1 MRTHRRVPAAS
12 HGEQAGQQQEKPG
25 AREPRPPATRLLTI
39 RSRAQAEQRAQ
50 GKFYRRKKELN
61 EDQLNEIQDS
71 FDLFDKDGT
80 GTIDT
85 EDLWVVMRALGCE
98 PKKVPRRV
106 WKGVAAAWRSRA
118 GLPEPGM
125 PGWSLHEVPWPVPCV
140 ALAACSTLQ
149 RPPSAAGSWSRLAA
163 TPDGG
168 QLHLATS
175 TPGSP
180 SPPRAPPASAQ
191 LAARSTPRGRRT

>member
-1 MRTHRRVPAAS
+1 MHRRYLRSKVSTYLLTQVENNTRTAAQSCAFLWCARRRVPAAS

-106 WKGVAAAWRSRA
+106 WKSVAQSGWPSGARHAWMVPARGAVA
-118 GLPEPGM
+118 GA
-125 PGWSLHEVPWPVPCV
+125 V
-140 ALAACSTLQ
+140 
-149 RPPSAAGSWSRLAA
+149 RGS
-163 TPDGG
+163 GCG
-168 QLHLATS
+168 
-175 TPGSP
+175 
-180 SPPRAPPASAQ
+180 
-191 LAARSTPRGRRT
+191 

>member
-1 MRTHRRVPAAS
+1 MLVPNTNTRARCTGDDERAPKTRDSTRRRCIARTLLTYRPKITRGRRERAPRVARFSGAHRRVPAAS

-106 WKGVAAAWRSRA
+106 WKSVAQSGWPSGARHAWMVPARGAVA
-118 GLPEPGM
+118 GA
-125 PGWSLHEVPWPVPCV
+125 V
-140 ALAACSTLQ
+140 
-149 RPPSAAGSWSRLAA
+149 RGS
-163 TPDGG
+163 GCG
-168 QLHLATS
+168 
-175 TPGSP
+175 
-180 SPPRAPPASAQ
+180 
-191 LAARSTPRGRRT
+191 

>member
-1 MRTHRRVPAAS
+1 MDHMATSRTSSGSGRQLRDSYSCKNSLRVSLGGPAAS
-12 HGEQAGQQQEKPG
+12 AAMASKPDNNKKSQVRVG
-25 AREPRPPATRLLTI
+25 PRPPTTQLLTT

-98 PKKVPRRV
+98 PKK
-106 WKGVAAAWRSRA
+106 A
-118 GLPEPGM
+118 
-125 PGWSLHEVPWPVPCV
+125 
-140 ALAACSTLQ
+140 
-149 RPPSAAGSWSRLAA
+149 
-163 TPDGG
+163 
-168 QLHLATS
+168 
-175 TPGSP
+175 
-180 SPPRAPPASAQ
+180 
-191 LAARSTPRGRRT
+191 

>member
-1 MRTHRRVPAAS
+1 MDHMATSRTSSGSGRQLRDSYSCKNSLRVSLLEAAAS
-12 HGEQAGQQQEKPG
+12 AAMASKPDNNKKSQVRVG
-25 AREPRPPATRLLTI
+25 PRPPTTQLLTT

-98 PKKVPRRV
+98 PKK
-106 WKGVAAAWRSRA
+106 A
-118 GLPEPGM
+118 
-125 PGWSLHEVPWPVPCV
+125 
-140 ALAACSTLQ
+140 
-149 RPPSAAGSWSRLAA
+149 
-163 TPDGG
+163 
-168 QLHLATS
+168 
-175 TPGSP
+175 
-180 SPPRAPPASAQ
+180 
-191 LAARSTPRGRRT
+191 

>member
-1 MRTHRRVPAAS
+1 MRVPHA
-12 HGEQAGQQQEKPG
+12 HDGEQAGQQQEKPG
-25 AREPRPPATRLLTI
+25 AREPRPPTTRLLTI

-98 PKKVPRRV
+98 PKKVPWRV
-106 WKGVAAAWRSRA
+106 WKSVAQSGWP
-118 GLPEPGM
+118 LPEPGM
-125 PGWSLHEVPWPVPCV
+125 LGWSLHAVPWPVPSV
-140 ALAACSTLQ
+140 ALAAGSALQ
-149 RPPSAAGSWSRLAA
+149 RQPSVAGSLSRLAA
-163 TPDGG
+163 TPGG
-168 QLHLATS
+168 GHLH
-175 TPGSP
+175 
-180 SPPRAPPASAQ
+180 PAASCSA
-191 LAARSTPRGRRT
+191 R

>member
-1 MRTHRRVPAAS
+1 MMRWRFQHRPALSLVRKRVRGAS

-106 WKGVAAAWRSRA
+106 WKSVAQSGWPSGARHAWMVPARGAVARA
-118 GLPEPGM
+118 
-125 PGWSLHEVPWPVPCV
+125 V
-140 ALAACSTLQ
+140 
-149 RPPSAAGSWSRLAA
+149 RGS
-163 TPDGG
+163 GCG
-168 QLHLATS
+168 
-175 TPGSP
+175 
-180 SPPRAPPASAQ
+180 
-191 LAARSTPRGRRT
+191 